1 MNVGY
6 VDSSCLVAVVFRE
19 PGYEAAVARL
29 EALDLMASSN
39 LLEAELRAA
48 LAREGVPDE
57 GTILG
62 RVSWL
67 LPDRPLSAEISE
79 VLAAG
84 YLRGADLWHL
94 ACALYLSP
102 DPRELTFVTL
112 DQDQAVVAAALGFRV
127 EDPHLADDR
136 PDVARLEMPRGQ
148 P

>member
-1 MNVGY
+1 MNIGY
-6 VDSSCLVAVVFRE
+6 VDTSSLVAVAFRE
-19 PGYEAAVARL
+19 PRHESVIARL
-29 EALDLMASSN
+29 DALDVIASSN

-48 LAREGVPDE
+48 LKREGVEDQRS
-57 GTILG
+57 ILG

-67 LPDRPLSAEISE
+67 LPDRPISAEIGE

-112 DQDQAVVAAALGFRV
+112 DQHQAAVAAALGFRV
-127 EDPHLADDR
+127 AHPEP
-136 PDVARLEMPRGQ
+136 PRG
-148 P
+148 